1 MITEAEIDERLKPL
15 RGKVPNFLIDD
26 LRSRLVKKKEILTP
40 EEVDKI
46 VEKVLKTYSGQI
58 ERLSKLD
65 RRVEEIGKYLEEIRN
80 QIMSLTNQGMVQ
92 PNSSLSSVQEESQ
105 VAAGGTPPSSSEMPM
120 SSTGP
125 SDFSGGSPTSE
136 AFGNAST
143 EAAVASQ
150 PSSFIPQVQNPKE
163 VTPMEKTI
171 GSPEKGLEIPPDI
184 KNLLLSPPKTRARLE
199 HIPTDMVSTMMALK
213 WLGFLIDRVGM
224 QNLERVLEFYYQIG
238 WISEDVLYTMLQY
251 AEGIRPHH
259 RDPDWRPD
267 EKLTIQDHLVSL
279 LFIERLRGVRITREV
294 LNAIEWELK
303 TINRLL
309 EDIYG
314 V

>member
-80 QIMSLTNQGMVQ
+80 QIMSLANQGMVQ
-92 PNSSLSSVQEESQ
+92 PKSSLSSVQEESQ
-105 VAAGGTPPSSSEMPM
+105 VAEGGTPPSSPEVPM
-120 SSTGP
+120 SSMG
-125 SDFSGGSPTSE
+125 SSEFSGGSPTSE
-136 AFGNAST
+136 AFVSAAT
-143 EAAVASQ
+143 EAAVAPQ
-150 PSSFIPQVQNPKE
+150 TSSFASHVQNPKE

-184 KNLLLSPPKTRARLE
+184 KNLLISPPKTRARLE